1 MEPEHRETGTKHT
14 SAIFLL
20 CNTGPDESCEA
31 EKRVGRVSY
40 FSCQKEYELTYL
52 KQDAHQWHKEQK

>member
-14 SAIFLL
+14 SAIFLP

-31 EKRVGRVSY
+31 EKRVERVSY
-40 FSCQKEYELTYL
+40 FSC
-52 KQDAHQWHKEQK
+52 